1 MSAQSGE
8 DLAGLRM
15 LVQYAYCRRLGYLE
29 HAQKEFDYNAEVI
42 EGKYAHRRVDR
53 QAGAEKMSGGE
64 RVHARSVE
72 LSDPGLGFSARLDL
86 VEVDGKTA
94 TPVEYKRGRAPE
106 TEEGTWP
113 DHRIHVCAQ
122 GLLLRANGYRSERGV
137 VYYVGSKKRV
147 EVEFDERLI
156 SQTLEM
162 MAEMRETMAQDTVP
176 PPLVDSPK
184 CPRCSLVEICMPDEV
199 NLLSGAVK
207 EESVRRMY
215 PVRNDAVPV
224 HVQDQ
229 GARVAKSGDC
239 LKISVKG
246 GKTRTVRLLDVSSL
260 TVRGNVQVTT
270 QALRELCAR
279 GVPVCYTSYSG
290 RFVGMATGGW
300 HRNAQLRIRQH
311 AAHAD
316 RIARMAIARRIVY
329 GKVRN
334 CATMLRRNGTGC
346 SEAVGKMS
354 ALAERALAARG
365 YEELLGI
372 EGLAARAYFGKFS
385 SMLKDDMGFDFG
397 GRNRRPPKDPVNAM
411 LSYTYMMLTSQAAA
425 TVDRVGLDPY
435 VGFLHMPKYG
445 KPALALDLV
454 EEFRPLVADSAC
466 ITAINNG
473 EIRQSDFVKTPFG
486 VSMAG
491 AGKIAVTRAFE
502 RRMDTSVNH
511 PVLGYPASYR
521 RVLETQARLLS
532 RHLLGE
538 IPQYPAFRT
547 R

>member
-1 MSAQSGE
+1 MSGQSGG

-15 LVQYAYCRRLGYLE
+15 LVQYAYCKRLGYLE
-29 HAQKEFDYNAEVI
+29 HAQKEFEYNAEVI

-53 QAGAEKMSGGE
+53 QAGAEKLSDGE
-64 RVHARSVE
+64 RVHARSVN
-72 LSDPGLGFSARLDL
+72 LSDPVLGFSARLDL
-86 VEVDGKTA
+86 LEVDGKTA

-106 TEEGTWP
+106 TKEGTWS

-122 GLLLRANGYRSERGV
+122 GLLLRANGYESERGI

-147 EVEFDERLI
+147 DVEFDEKMV

-162 MAEMRETMAQDTVP
+162 ICQMKETMESDVVP

-199 NLLSGAVK
+199 NLLSGAV
-207 EESVRRMY
+207 EEDQVRRMY
-215 PVRNDAVPV
+215 PVRSDAVPV

-229 GARVAKSGDC
+229 GARVSKSGDC
-239 LKISVKG
+239 LKITVKG
-246 GKTRTVRLLDVSSL
+246 GKTQTVRLLDVSSL
-260 TVRGNVQVTT
+260 TVRGNIQVTT
-270 QALRELCAR
+270 QALRELWAR

-290 RFVGMATGGW
+290 KLVGMATGGW
-300 HRNAQLRIRQH
+300 HLNAQLRVRQH

-316 RIARMAIARRIVY
+316 RLARMAIARRIVN
-329 GKVRN
+329 GKIRN
-334 CATMLRRNGTGC
+334 CATMLRRNGRGC
-346 SEAVGKMS
+346 AEAVEKMS
-354 ALAERALAARG
+354 ALAERALAARK

-372 EGLAARAYFGKFS
+372 EGLSARTYFEKFS
-385 SMLKDDMGFDFG
+385 TMLGEEAEFDFE
-397 GRNRRPPKDPVNAM
+397 GRNRRPPKDPVNAV
-411 LSYTYMMLTSQAAA
+411 LSYAYTLLTSQATA
-425 TVDRVGLDPY
+425 TVGRVGLDPY

-445 KPALALDLV
+445 KPALALDLI

-473 EIRQSDFVKTPFG
+473 EIRRSDFTRTPFG
-486 VSMAG
+486 VSLTG
-491 AGKIAVTRAFE
+491 GGRIAATRAFE

-511 PVLGYPASYR
+511 PVLGYSASYR
-521 RVLETQARLLS
+521 RILETQARLLA

-538 IPQYPAFRT
+538 VPQYPSFRT